1 MRLFTTLAL
10 AAATTLPACRAASRP
25 SPPPAA
31 PDAVEP
37 EPTPD
42 QSAQMTNMMEQLQKQ
57 LADQQALIRAYPPD
71 GATIIPPITVDP
83 SYTIADD
90 QFLKQLV
97 EQLQIEL
104 NNPPPAPDDQP

>member
-10 AAATTLPACRAASRP
+10 AAATTLPACHAASKP
-25 SPPPAA
+25 SPQAAA
-31 PDAVEP
+31 PDANEP
-37 EPTPD
+37 ESTPE
-42 QSAQMTNMMEQLQKQ
+42 QTAQMQRMVEQLQRQ
-57 LADQQALIRAYPPD
+57 LAEQQLLIRAYPPD

-83 SYTIADD
+83 SYSIADD

>member
-10 AAATTLPACRAASRP
+10 AAATTLPACHAASKP
-25 SPPPAA
+25 SPQAA
-31 PDAVEP
+31 ARDTVES
-37 EPTPD
+37 ETSPD
-42 QSAQMTNMMEQLQKQ
+42 QSAQIQSMMEQLQKQ

-83 SYTIADD
+83 SYSIADD

-104 NNPPPAPDDQP
+104 NNPPPACDDQP